1 MSSKRPLSLSQR
13 MSILLSEDGLRPLY
27 RAIRQVETGGEANP
41 WASNG
46 AHGEIGPYQITLAFF
61 EDAAGFYQD
70 MPLVFEDCRGMRN
83 AEMVMFVYFL
93 RWEPNALYAEDYETL
108 ARLFH
113 GGPNWKNREHTKD
126 YWKKVKAN
134 L

>member
-1 MSSKRPLSLSQR
+1 MLLKKPLSLSQR

-27 RAIRQVETGGEANP
+27 RAIRQVETGGERNP
-41 WASNG
+41 WAANG
-46 AHGEIGPYQITLAFF
+46 SHGEIGPYQITLAFF
-61 EDAAGFYQD
+61 EDAAWFYPD
-70 MPLVFEDCRGMRN
+70 MGLVFEDCRGMRN
-83 AEMVMFVYFL
+83 AELVMFVYFL